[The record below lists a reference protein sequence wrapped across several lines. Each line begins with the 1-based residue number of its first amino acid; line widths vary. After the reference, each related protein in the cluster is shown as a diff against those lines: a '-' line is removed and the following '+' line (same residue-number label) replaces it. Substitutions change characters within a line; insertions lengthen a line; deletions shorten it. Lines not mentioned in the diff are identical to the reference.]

1 MRKKYRIVIYCRTAS
16 QDDRGNTLEKQSARL
31 HGLARLSNMTIV
43 GEVFEC
49 GNGIA
54 RQRPGWNKAL
64 EIAAEKG
71 ANAIFVTDY
80 SRIAHDWDTM
90 IDAMLDAFD
99 RGLEFIT
106 ADDEQPFYL
115 FINTLM
121 WLERWNSVKQVLPI
135 TGAQN
140 LAAASAPCVE

>member
-1 MRKKYRIVIYCRTAS
+1 MMKKYRAVIYCRAS
-16 QDDRGNTLEKQSARL
+16 LQDDDGSTLEKQSARL
-31 HGLARLSNMTIV
+31 RGLADLSGMTIV
-43 GEVFEC
+43 GEVYEY

-64 EIAAEKG
+64 QIAEDKG

-90 IDAMLDAFD
+90 IDAVLDAFD

-115 FINTLM
+115 FINTWM
-121 WLERWNSVKQVLPI
+121 WLERWKKI
-135 TGAQN
+135 
-140 LAAASAPCVE
+140 

>member
-1 MRKKYRIVIYCRTAS
+1 MKEKKRVVIYCRTATNDGS
-16 QDDRGNTLEKQSARL
+16 DNSLEKQSARL
-31 HGLARLSNMTIV
+31 RGLAELSGMAIV
-43 GEVFEC
+43 GEIYEY

-64 EIAAEKG
+64 QIAEDKG

-80 SRIAHDWDTM
+80 SRIAHDRDTM
-90 IDAMLDAFD
+90 IDAVLDAFD

-115 FINTLM
+115 FINTWM
-121 WLERWNSVKQVLPI
+121 WLKRWKKI
-135 TGAQN
+135 
-140 LAAASAPCVE
+140 

>member
-1 MRKKYRIVIYCRTAS
+1 MRKKYRIVICCRTAS

-31 HGLARLSNMTIV
+31 RGLARLSNMTIV
-43 GEVFEC
+43 GEVFEY

-90 IDAMLDAFD
+90 LGAVLDAFD

-135 TGAQN
+135 MGANN

>member
-1 MRKKYRIVIYCRTAS
+1 MKEKKRVVIYCRTAAN
-16 QDDRGNTLEKQSARL
+16 DDRDNSLEKQCARL
-31 HGLARLSNMTIV
+31 RGLADLSGMTIV
-43 GEVFEC
+43 GEVYEY

-64 EIAAEKG
+64 QIAEDKG

-90 IDAMLDAFD
+90 IDAVLDAFD

-115 FINTLM
+115 FINTWM
-121 WLERWNSVKQVLPI
+121 WLERWKKI
-135 TGAQN
+135 
-140 LAAASAPCVE
+140 